1 MLEKLPSFCL
11 GLTLCSATPIK
22 PQVKS
27 EYVTMSKL
35 SHDTLSLISNGQ
47 ILLYSFLTDFLYTTM
62 GCVHAEQLHFNP
74 QIIRLNVRIT
84 S

>member
-1 MLEKLPSFCL
+1 
-11 GLTLCSATPIK
+11 
-22 PQVKS
+22 
-27 EYVTMSKL
+27 MSKL